1 MEDDL
6 TIKLT
11 THAEAIAMR
20 LGLYRAMKPY
30 RSGEL
35 VDPELAAV
43 AETHAIFI
51 ASKSNNLVIRRKV
64 GLLAAEGLMAEL
76 GIDEDDLI
84 TFEEKEIAG
93 RMAALGEEDRVEK
106 DNPFY
111 NGSDR

>member
-30 RSGEL
+30 RSGDL
-35 VDPELAAV
+35 NDPQLTAA

-51 ASKSNNLVIRRKV
+51 APKSTNLVIRRKV

-76 GIDEDDLI
+76 GIDENDLI
-84 TFEEKEIAG
+84 TFEEKELAD
-93 RMAALGEEDRVEK
+93 RMAALIEDDHMEK